1 MDTLVAKLA
10 PPSRRVNVEEEI
22 QEYGNLDSRGAIA
35 GMQVP
40 AVPDVS
46 RNASQYQ

>member
-1 MDTLVAKLA
+1 MDALVAKLA
-10 PPSRRVNVEEEI
+10 PAPAHRAPVTEDEVEG
-22 QEYGNLDSRGAIA
+22 YGNLDARGAIS

-46 RNASQYQ
+46 RCCC

>member
-10 PPSRRVNVEEEI
+10 PAHRTQPTEEVEG
-22 QEYGNLDSRGAIA
+22 YGNLDARGAIS

-46 RNASQYQ
+46 NC